1 MELYDILTRLRVFS
15 CEQYFHHARYVSV
28 KDQISVWKR
37 TSTEISMACLRRDR
51 IFNNVIDRSVLLDVR
66 PKSGTKGPSF
76 LKWSYSCDASHP
88 YLS

>member
-1 MELYDILTRLRVFS
+1 
-15 CEQYFHHARYVSV
+15 
-28 KDQISVWKR
+28 
-37 TSTEISMACLRRDR
+37 MACLRRDR

-66 PKSGTKGPSF
+66 PKSGIKGPSF